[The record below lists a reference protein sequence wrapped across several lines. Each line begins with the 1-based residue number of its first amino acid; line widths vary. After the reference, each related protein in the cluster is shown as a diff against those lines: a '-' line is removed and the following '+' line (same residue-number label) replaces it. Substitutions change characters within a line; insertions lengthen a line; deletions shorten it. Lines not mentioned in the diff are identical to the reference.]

1 MTFFCA
7 AATSTMR
14 YFLSQQTA
22 EQCRAYPA
30 PKPIGNCLFKCDFL
44 FHNRQMIDFQ
54 RERGPKSW
62 KIAKNRENLKKID
75 KNHEKIKNER
85 VNADFWRIH
94 KNRRFE
100 EGFWFFAHFFT
111 FSWAPVQQ
119 KSEKIRKYQKSLPKS
134 SKNRL
139 HFHEIIGIREESRKK
154 STSKCHEIIE
164 MKGGVDNL
172 CAKNLHKKLPVSIC
186 YNWKRSCRS
195 AKNAIKS
202 CRSVFVITENA
213 AAGRQKMR

>member
-1 MTFFCA
+1 
-7 AATSTMR
+7 
-14 YFLSQQTA
+14 
-22 EQCRAYPA
+22 
-30 PKPIGNCLFKCDFL
+30 
-44 FHNRQMIDFQ
+44 MIDFQ

-100 EGFWFFAHFFT
+100 EGFWFFANFFT

-195 AKNAIKS
+195 AKNAINS
-202 CRSVFVITENA
+202 CRSVFIINENA
-213 AAGRQKMR
+213 AAGQVFF